1 MNRRSLVQLWRRLG
15 IPADVAQ
22 RAARRIHPEGRRLVF
37 IGRAQDD
44 GRVLRLTPTAAKS
57 WRTMQAAAAAE
68 DVTLLPL
75 SAYRSVARQTAI
87 IRRKLAAGQRI
98 ADILRVSAVPGCSEH
113 HSGRALDFGAPGH
126 LRLEVSFTRTREF
139 RWLRRHAAR
148 YGFQLS
154 YPRGNRQGI
163 AYEPWHWCWH
173 PPART

>member
-1 MNRRSLVQLWRRLG
+1 MNKRSLVHLWRRLG
-15 IPADVAQ
+15 IPTDVAQ
-22 RAARRIHPEGRRLVF
+22 RAAQRIHPEAKRLVF

-44 GRVLRLTPTAAKS
+44 GRMLRLTPTAAKA
-57 WRTMQAAAAAE
+57 WRAMQAAAAADE
-68 DVTLLPL
+68 VTLLPL

-98 ADILRVSAVPGCSEH
+98 ADILRVSAMPGCSEH
-113 HSGRALDFGAPGH
+113 HTGRALDLGALGH
-126 LRLEVSFTRTREF
+126 LRLEVSFARTREF

-154 YPRGNRQGI
+154 YPRGNRQGV

-173 PPART
+173 AQVPA